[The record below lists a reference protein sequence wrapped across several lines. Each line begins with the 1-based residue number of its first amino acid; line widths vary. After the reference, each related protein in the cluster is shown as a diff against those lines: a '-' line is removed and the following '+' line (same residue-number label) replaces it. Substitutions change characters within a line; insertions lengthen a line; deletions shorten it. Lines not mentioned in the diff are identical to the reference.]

1 MKIKILTPAWVWE
14 LTSSLPLEL
23 YPAWPRVL
31 WLASIPSKR
40 KWDWSSFNDRTRFA
54 GLGPPLVTSSASKP
68 ERPSCH
74 RFSERKRLRDDQGR
88 PGKRPLAVAVPPW
101 PPTAAAVAD
110 PHPAAAII
118 AWTTTHRQLTQSWRE
133 TRGKESGGRGG
144 GGAQGTTGNG
154 VFPVETSEALSW
166 RPLVVVVRFTY
177 SIHPFTNLHTTALS
191 SSLAPLCLSRC
202 PQRRILHA
210 QI

>member
-1 MKIKILTPAWVWE
+1 MAVTSHTSTKGQHSCSYIEQSHKIQEKEIKILTPGSVWD

-23 YPAWPRVL
+23 YPAWPRIL
-31 WLASIPSKR
+31 WFASIPSKR
-40 KWDWSSFNDRTRFA
+40 KCDWSSFNERTRFW

-118 AWTTTHRQLTQSWRE
+118 ASTTTHTD
-133 TRGKESGGRGG
+133 G
-144 GGAQGTTGNG
+144 
-154 VFPVETSEALSW
+154 
-166 RPLVVVVRFTY
+166 
-177 SIHPFTNLHTTALS
+177 
-191 SSLAPLCLSRC
+191 
-202 PQRRILHA
+202 
-210 QI
+210 

>member
-1 MKIKILTPAWVWE
+1 MWEDEIKILTPGWVWG

-23 YPAWPRVL
+23 YPAWPRIL

-68 ERPSCH
+68 DRPSCH

-118 AWTTTHRQLTQSWRE
+118 ASTTTHTPSASSSRRDKRE
-133 TRGKESGGRGG
+133 GARWE
-144 GGAQGTTGNG
+144 GGAALLHGKGS
-154 VFPVETSEALSW
+154 FFAEAPEGW
-166 RPLVVVVRFTY
+166 VGRPLVVIVR
-177 SIHPFTNLHTTALS
+177 
-191 SSLAPLCLSRC
+191 
-202 PQRRILHA
+202 
-210 QI
+210 